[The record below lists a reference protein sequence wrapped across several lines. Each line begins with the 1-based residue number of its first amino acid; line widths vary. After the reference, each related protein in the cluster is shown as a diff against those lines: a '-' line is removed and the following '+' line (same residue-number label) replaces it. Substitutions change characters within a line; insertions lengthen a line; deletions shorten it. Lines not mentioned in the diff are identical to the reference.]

1 MIVLLCLTQWP
12 SDWNTH
18 LEMENLGTA
27 PIVAE
32 GSSKQTSSVFLIR
45 TMTNKVIG
53 KEGLPG
59 LSNTSKGIWH
69 VNLGFLNLF
78 SISAPI

>member
-1 MIVLLCLTQWP
+1 MIVVLYLIQWP
-12 SDWNTH
+12 SAWNTH
-18 LEMENLGTA
+18 LEMENPSTA

-32 GSSKQTSSVFLIR
+32 GSSKQKSPVFLIR

-59 LSNTSKGIWH
+59 LSNTRKGIWDLS
-69 VNLGFLNLF
+69 LGFLYLF
-78 SISAPI
+78 SVSAPI